1 MNILLIFVTVLMILG
16 ATLFVG
22 VLFFSYLKYLKKTRY
37 PNWKFPDYISVGY
50 AEYLYNK
57 FIRKNINI
65 KKFTEERPKAKA
77 ETK

>member
-1 MNILLIFVTVLMILG
+1 MNILLIFVTMLMILG

-57 FIRKNINI
+57 FIRKNI

>member
-1 MNILLIFVTVLMILG
+1 MILG

-57 FIRKNINI
+57 FIRKNI